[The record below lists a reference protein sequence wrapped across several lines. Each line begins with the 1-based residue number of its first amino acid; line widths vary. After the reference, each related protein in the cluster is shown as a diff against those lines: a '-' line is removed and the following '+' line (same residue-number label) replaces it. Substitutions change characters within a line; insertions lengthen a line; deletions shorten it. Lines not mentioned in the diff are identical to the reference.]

1 MNKENKEVQAE
12 SFNFTHPPT
21 DIISFMIILLT
32 GYFIQNS

>member
-12 SFNFTHPPT
+12 SFNFTYPPT
-21 DIISFMIILLT
+21 DTISFMIIFLP